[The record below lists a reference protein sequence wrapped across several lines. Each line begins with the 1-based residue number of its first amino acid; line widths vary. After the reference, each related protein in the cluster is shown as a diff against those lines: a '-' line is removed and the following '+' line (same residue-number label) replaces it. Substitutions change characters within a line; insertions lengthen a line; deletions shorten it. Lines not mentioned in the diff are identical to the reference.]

1 MTGSV
6 ATERLY
12 YIDAYQPEFT
22 ARVLDRT
29 DDGRRIYLDRTAF
42 YPTSGGQPHDT
53 GIIASSN
60 VVDVVDEGDRIA
72 HLLDAPVDDDE
83 VRGRIYWPR
92 RFDNMQQHTGQ
103 HLLSA
108 LFDDLFQ
115 ARTVSVHF
123 GDRHSTVD
131 IAIDSLSPESIEKV
145 EQRANVIIGENR
157 PVTVTR
163 EESATATGL
172 RKAVDREGTLRI
184 ITIAD
189 LDKSACGG
197 THVRS
202 TGEIGA
208 IHLRGTERVR
218 KTMRVEF
225 VCGLR
230 AVARARADYQTL
242 TAIAAT
248 MSTSLDS
255 VASLIARQAHE
266 MKENEQARRRMEKD
280 LARYR
285 AAELHA
291 AAAPLENGLRVVVV
305 EQTGETIDQM
315 KTLGQAMLDRERV
328 IFVAMATEGGIAV
341 AATEDSGHDA
351 GKLLRDAVNAFGGK
365 GGGSPRLA
373 QGAMPAEKGADA
385 VRLIR
390 DALAR
395 GR

>member
-1 MTGSV
+1 MSGSV

-12 YIDAYQPEFT
+12 YLDAYLPEFT
-22 ARVLDRT
+22 ARVVDRA

-42 YPTSGGQPHDT
+42 YPTSGGQPYDT

-60 VVDVVDEGDRIA
+60 VVDVIDEGDRIA
-72 HLLDAPVDDDE
+72 HLVDAPVADDE
-83 VRGRIYWPR
+83 VRGKIYWPR

-131 IAIDSLSPESIEKV
+131 IEVDALSPESIETV
-145 EQRANVIIGENR
+145 EQRANLIIGENR
-157 PVTVTR
+157 PVAVTC

-189 LDKSACGG
+189 LDRSACGG

-208 IHLRGTERVR
+208 IHLRSTERVR
-218 KTMRVEF
+218 KAMRVEF

-230 AVARARADYQTL
+230 AVARARSDYQTL

-255 VASLIARQAHE
+255 VASLIAKQAHE
-266 MKENEQARRRMEKD
+266 MKENEQARRRIEKE

-285 AAELHA
+285 AAELHS
-291 AAAPLENGLRVVVV
+291 AAAPMESGLRVVVV
-305 EQTGETIDQM
+305 EPASETIDQM
-315 KTLGQAMLDRERV
+315 KTLAQAMLDRERV
-328 IFVAMATEGGIAV
+328 ILVAVTIEGGIAV
-341 AATEDSGHDA
+341 AATGDSGHDA
-351 GKLLRDAVNAFGGK
+351 GKLLRDAVNAVGGK

-373 QGAMPAEKGADA
+373 QGSVPADKGADA
-385 VRLIR
+385 VRIIR
-390 DALAR
+390 DALTP

>member
-1 MTGSV
+1 MSGSV

-12 YIDAYQPEFT
+12 YSDAYLAEFT
-22 ARVLDRT
+22 ARVLDRA

-42 YPTSGGQPHDT
+42 YPTSGGQPYDT
-53 GIIASSN
+53 GIISSSN
-60 VVDVVDEGDRIA
+60 VVDVIDEGDRIA
-72 HLLDAPVDDDE
+72 HLVDAPVEDDE
-83 VRGRIYWPR
+83 VRGKIYWPR

-115 ARTVSVHF
+115 ARTGSVHF
-123 GDRHSTVD
+123 GERHATVD
-131 IAIDSLSPESIEKV
+131 IEIDSLSPESVEEV
-145 EQRANVIIGENR
+145 EQRANLVIGENR
-157 PVTVTR
+157 PVTVTS

-172 RKAVDREGTLRI
+172 RKAVEREGTLRI

-218 KTMRVEF
+218 KAMRVEF

-230 AVARARADYQTL
+230 AVARARADYHTL
-242 TAIAAT
+242 SAIAAT

-255 VASLIARQAHE
+255 IASLIARQAHE
-266 MKENEQARRRMEKD
+266 VKENEQARRRLERE

-291 AAAPLENGLRVVVV
+291 AAIPLESGLRVVVV
-305 EQTGETIDQM
+305 EKTGETIDQV
-315 KTLGQAMLDRERV
+315 KTLAQAMLDRERV
-328 IFVAMATEGGIAV
+328 ILVAMAAEGGLAV

-351 GKLLRDAVNAFGGK
+351 GKLLRDAVNVLGGK

-373 QGAMPAEKGADA
+373 QGSVPAEKSADA
-385 VRLIR
+385 VRFIR
-390 DALAR
+390 DALTR
-395 GR
+395 DR